1 MSLLIGF
8 SSKYILSFQFFCE
21 TKTALKMKFI
31 IFFNSFIFLGSK
43 ITADSDGSL
52 EIKRRSLLGKSYDKP
67 GQCIKKQRHK
77 FADKS
82 PYSQSYSFLVVIYE
96 CESWTIK
103 KAEH

>member
-1 MSLLIGF
+1 MEVVTDFL
-8 SSKYILSFQFFCE
+8 
-21 TKTALKMKFI
+21 
-31 IFFNSFIFLGSK
+31 FLGSK

-103 KAEH
+103 KAEHWRLDAFKL

>member
-1 MSLLIGF
+1 MEVVTDFL
-8 SSKYILSFQFFCE
+8 
-21 TKTALKMKFI
+21 
-31 IFFNSFIFLGSK
+31 FLGSK

-82 PYSQSYSFLVVIYE
+82 PYSQNMVFPVVIYGGE
-96 CESWTIK
+96 NWTIK